1 VVSPE
6 GTGTQPD
13 RPRTGRGA
21 LLAVAALVIA
31 AGFGVLGALSPAEEI
46 AVETT
51 TTTTTPATTTTVFGA
66 PIDLDNFDVGQ
77 IVTGEPLELTRAA
90 TIEEGYPLAL
100 VEQDDGFYAFVTTT
114 SEWLPS
120 RAGLLA
126 WHSLDGARWS
136 PLGMVIDD
144 GFQVSRVIATDEDS
158 MLAVGVSIDDGT
170 VMMWRS
176 DDGVVWDATRIGE
189 GSGSAYQRTIPTA
202 VGISGDTIVVATTNG
217 DDLHGLV
224 ERALEGSGIDVD
236 LSRWGW
242 GMETEPDGSATVVV
256 TGPLGIEIARVP
268 IDGTDLSD
276 EERRFLETGFTSGP
290 ADSKVWVFDPGSGW
304 FEQVI
309 VGMYGVESISPRP
322 SGGLV
327 ARGWGNSGM
336 VTATSEDGRVWDRVG
351 GTTDGPWTS
360 VHWGELLVGPDDM
373 SVSELLISDDGQ
385 TWEQAGLAPRFPVAI
400 NWSTY
405 PLGAGPAGVALVVSG
420 SSAGP
425 QIETPDPS
433 VLATDKDHTII
444 LDPNAGRLTI
454 VAGGVSHTWHVY
466 GAGPPDDIL
475 VDVAEETIELLDS
488 EAGISFGR
496 VTFDEIQRAENEF
509 FASNFNRGHEHRAL
523 VFTPD
528 TETWV
533 IQDLADSIGP
543 QATVTN
549 LMVGSDRLMAVVL
562 PEGEWYYP
570 AIDPGFEIWTAPVP

>member
-51 TTTTTPATTTTVFGA
+51 TTTSTPATTTTVIEA

-114 SEWLPS
+114 SEWLAS

-126 WHSLDGARWS
+126 WHSVDGGQWS

-158 MLAVGVSIDDGT
+158 MMAVGVSIDDGT
-170 VMMWRS
+170 LMMWRS
-176 DDGVVWDATRIGE
+176 DDGVVWDAARIGE
-189 GSGSAYQRTIPTA
+189 GSGSTYQRTIPTA
-202 VGISGDTIVVATTNG
+202 VGISGDTIVVATTNL
-217 DDLHGLV
+217 DDLQGLV
-224 ERALEGSGIDVD
+224 EHALEGSGVDVD
-236 LSRWGW
+236 LGRWGW
-242 GMETEPDGSATVVV
+242 GMETEPDGRATVVV

-268 IDGTDLSD
+268 IDETDLSD

-304 FEQVI
+304 SEQVI
-309 VGMYGVESISPRP
+309 VGMYGVESISSGP

-327 ARGWGNSGM
+327 ARGWANSGM

-373 SVSELLISDDGQ
+373 SVPELLISDDGE
-385 TWEQAGLAPRFPVAI
+385 TWEKAGLASRFPLAI
-400 NWSTY
+400 HWSTY
-405 PLGAGPAGVALVVSG
+405 PMGAGPAGVALAVSG
-420 SSAGP
+420 SSSSP
-425 QIETPDPS
+425 QMEALEPA
-433 VLATDKDHTII
+433 VFVTDKGHTIT
-444 LDPNAGRLTI
+444 LDANNGRLT
-454 VAGGVSHTWHVY
+454 VEAGGETHTWHAY
-466 GAGPPDDIL
+466 GAASRNDLL
-475 VDVAEETIELLDS
+475 VDLEEETIELLDPD
-488 EAGISFGR
+488 AGISFGR
-496 VTFDEIQRAENEF
+496 VTFDEIQRAEDEF
-509 FASNFNRGHEHRAL
+509 YRSPPQVEEHRAL

-528 TETWV
+528 TEDWV
-533 IQDLADSIGP
+533 IQDLADSVGSEAAI
-543 QATVTN
+543 TN
-549 LMVGSDRLMAVVL
+549 LMVGTDHLFAIVL
-562 PEGEWYYP
+562 PQGGWYYP
-570 AIDPGFEIWTAPVP
+570 AIDPGFEIWTAPLP